1 MPFTR
6 RIKISFFMEY
16 QQLDF
21 MDISESIKNYLRT
34 FSQKKNWWD
43 GNRSKIIEILKINKK
58 IDQISNNMH
67 IKVVLLKK
75 VIYVQ

>member
-1 MPFTR
+1 
-6 RIKISFFMEY
+6 MEY

-43 GNRSKIIEILKINKK
+43 GNGSKIIEILKK
-58 IDQISNNMH
+58 IKN
-67 IKVVLLKK
+67 
-75 VIYVQ
+75 